1 MNRNLDGIYFIVKRD
16 DKWQNICFTDLTN
29 EETNTILKD
38 RDDSWLS
45 SMLEVLL
52 NVYDN
57 VVSVVPDEE
66 FNDIKDLLI
75 DYKMFD
81 SLKFSVVA
89 LQKNIKIVA
98 YCADISAMQ
107 QGI

>member
-1 MNRNLDGIYFIVKRD
+1 MYRNLDGVYFRVKRYD
-16 DKWQNICFTDLTN
+16 EWQNICFTDLTN

-57 VVSVVPDEE
+57 VVSVVSDEE

-81 SLKFSVVA
+81 SLKFRVVA

-98 YCADISAMQ
+98 RCANISS
-107 QGI
+107 IY

>member
-1 MNRNLDGIYFIVKRD
+1 MNRNLDGVYFIVKRD
-16 DKWQNICFTDLTN
+16 ERWQNICFTDLTN

-75 DYKMFD
+75 DYRMFD
-81 SLKFSVVA
+81 SLKFRVVA

-98 YCADISAMQ
+98 HCADISA
-107 QGI
+107 IY

>member
-1 MNRNLDGIYFIVKRD
+1 MNRNLDGVYFRVKRD

-45 SMLEVLL
+45 SLLEVLL

-75 DYKMFD
+75 DYRMFD
-81 SLKFSVVA
+81 SLKFRVVA
-89 LQKNIKIVA
+89 LQKNIKIIA
-98 YCADISAMQ
+98 HCADISAM
-107 QGI
+107 

>member
-1 MNRNLDGIYFIVKRD
+1 MNHNLDGVYFRVKRD
-16 DKWQNICFTDLTN
+16 DKWQNICFTDLTD

-38 RDDSWLS
+38 RTGTWLL

-57 VVSVVPDEE
+57 VVSVVSDEE

-75 DYKMFD
+75 DYRMFD
-81 SLKFSVVA
+81 SLKFRVVA
-89 LQKNIKIVA
+89 LQKNIKIIA
-98 YCADISAMQ
+98 HCADISA
-107 QGI
+107 IY

>member
-1 MNRNLDGIYFIVKRD
+1 MTRNLDGVYFRVKRG

-38 RDDSWLS
+38 RDESWLLS
-45 SMLEVLL
+45 ILEVLL
-52 NVYDN
+52 NVYDKVIS
-57 VVSVVPDEE
+57 VVSDEE
-66 FNDIKDLLI
+66 LNYIKDLLI
-75 DYKMFD
+75 DYRMFD

-98 YCADISAMQ
+98 YCADISAMY
-107 QGI
+107 

>member
-1 MNRNLDGIYFIVKRD
+1 MYRNLDGVYFRVKRD

-38 RDDSWLS
+38 RTGTWLL

-52 NVYDN
+52 NVYDKVIS
-57 VVSVVPDEE
+57 VVSDEE
-66 FNDIKDLLI
+66 LNDIKDLLI
-75 DYKMFD
+75 DYRMFD
-81 SLKFSVVA
+81 SLKFRVVA

-98 YCADISAMQ
+98 YFADISAMY
-107 QGI
+107 

>member
-1 MNRNLDGIYFIVKRD
+1 MYRNLDGIYFIVKRD

-29 EETNTILKD
+29 EETSAILKD

-57 VVSVVPDEE
+57 VVSVVSDEE

-75 DYKMFD
+75 DYRMFN
-81 SLKFSVVA
+81 SLKFRVIA

-98 YCADISAMQ
+98 HCADISA
-107 QGI
+107 IY

>member
-1 MNRNLDGIYFIVKRD
+1 MYRNLDGVYFRVKRY

-52 NVYDN
+52 NVYN
-57 VVSVVPDEE
+57 KAILVVSDEE
-66 FNDIKDLLI
+66 LNDIKDLLI
-75 DYKMFD
+75 DYRMFD
-81 SLKFSVVA
+81 SLKFRVVA
-89 LQKNIKIVA
+89 LQKNIKVVA
-98 YCADISAMQ
+98 HYANISS
-107 QGI
+107 IY

>member
-1 MNRNLDGIYFIVKRD
+1 MNRNLDGVYFRVKRY

-29 EETNTILKD
+29 EETSAILKD

-45 SMLEVLL
+45 SLLEVLL

-75 DYKMFD
+75 NYRMFD
-81 SLKFSVVA
+81 SLKCSIVA

-98 YCADISAMQ
+98 YCADISAMY
-107 QGI
+107 

>member
-1 MNRNLDGIYFIVKRD
+1 MNRNLDGVYFIVKRD
-16 DKWQNICFTDLTN
+16 ERWQNICFTDLTN

-38 RDDSWLS
+38 RTKVWLL

-57 VVSVVPDEE
+57 VISVVSDEE
-66 FNDIKDLLI
+66 LNDIKDLLI
-75 DYKMFD
+75 DYRMFD
-81 SLKFSVVA
+81 SLKFRVVA

-98 YCADISAMQ
+98 YCADISAMY
-107 QGI
+107 